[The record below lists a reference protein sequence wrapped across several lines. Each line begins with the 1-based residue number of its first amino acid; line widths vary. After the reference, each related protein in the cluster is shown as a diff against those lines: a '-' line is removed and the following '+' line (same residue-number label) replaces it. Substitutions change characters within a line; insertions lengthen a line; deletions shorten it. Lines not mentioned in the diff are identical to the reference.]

1 MFYGYCVPTHDVDKW
16 PTGLVFGFTV
26 DCPNL
31 TAPIGAEW
39 PLRYLVPAKR
49 GDEVVAYA
57 IQNDD
62 DRREGVF
69 FTFYP
74 GLFHRDIVQV
84 RDFTMKNAC
93 DREVIPLAVGGVV
106 VAA

>member
-1 MFYGYCVPTHDVDKW
+1 MFYGYCKPHHNRDKW
-16 PTGLVFGFTV
+16 PTGWAFGFTL
-26 DCPNL
+26 DCANFNIDYSP
-31 TAPIGAEW
+31 AEI
-39 PLRYLVPAKR
+39 YDLVPAKR

-62 DRREGVF
+62 DRRDGVF

-84 RDFTMKNAC
+84 RDFALKNAV
-93 DREVIPLAVGGVV
+93 DREVIPLTVGPEVD

>member
-1 MFYGYCVPTHDVDKW
+1 MFYGYCKRTPQ
-16 PTGLVFGFTV
+16 GLVFGFTK
-26 DCPNL
+26 DCHNL
-31 TAPIGAEW
+31 TSIVEVSDT
-39 PLRYLVPAKR
+39 LHDLVPAKR

-62 DRREGVF
+62 DRRDGVF

-84 RDFTMKNAC
+84 RDFALKNAV
-93 DREVIPLAVGGVV
+93 DREVIPLTVGPEVD